1 MRPSLSFSPLT
12 WIFSLIFEDQPNL
25 DLLSQVIS
33 LKISKPA
40 TGRVER
46 SGDRELAQ
54 PFWLH
59 EQPPPSFALL
69 VRSVLFSLSNWPN
82 YTELN
87 DFGERFGGPISL
99 FELTGPQKEGSTR
112 ERERERR
119 EGGRAG
125 QSRV

>member
-33 LKISKPA
+33 LKLSKPA
-40 TGRVER
+40 IGGVER
-46 SGDRELAQ
+46 SGERERELAQ

-59 EQPPPSFALL
+59 EQPPPSFSLL
-69 VRSVLFSLSNWPN
+69 VRSALFSLSNWPN

-112 ERERERR
+112 EKR

-125 QSRV
+125 AGFN